1 MATREALLALYG
13 GNATQVDDI
22 IGARADANAIGQQQG
37 DVSLLLAG
45 RTFSISVQTDIDNR
59 RYRRD
64 AVVMLTSDKER
75 PYLVLAWD

>member
-1 MATREALLALYG
+1 VATREALLALYG

-64 AVVMLTSDKER
+64 AVVMLTSDKDR

>member
-1 MATREALLALYG
+1 VATREALLALYG